1 MKKWI
6 STVLTGAMLLSV
18 VCSGAVVASADNT
31 ATNNK
36 AYIHVSNFVGSAYDK
51 SKSVQSQMA
60 DSKVEQGVQE
70 FEVGDLV
77 NVTVSY
83 QSSNQNGV
91 SGFLGHTFI
100 NQTTDNAQS
109 DNAFAKYTDD
119 SQEVMRLSNMYYKV
133 SDDLERYIVT
143 HTDSV
148 FDSVPASAYTPIDSS
163 VYDYDRNSDN
173 PYMDRVS
180 YMGIASKSTG
190 LNFTQNT
197 QAVTFTVEITN
208 PGETYLYSVLEDFTD
223 NSEQA
228 NSIVSDVTVSTT
240 LTKVG
245 SVNPDSGVTIDKSA
259 LSLSVGEMYTLQA
272 TSATATSFTWKT
284 NNANVATVN
293 SSGRVVA
300 RGVGTATITVVTSD
314 KQKATCT
321 VTVTQSE
328 TLTLDKETLSLG
340 VSEMYTLTPTLTPA
354 DSTVTY
360 TWKTDNSSV
369 ATVNSSG
376 RVVARG
382 EGTATIKAVASN
394 GLKATCTVTVTP
406 QKTLTLDKETLSIG
420 VGEVYTLTSTMTP
433 ADETVTYTWKTTNA
447 NVATV
452 NSKGRIV
459 ARGEGTADIRL
470 IASNGLKATC
480 TLTVTPQKTLTLN
493 RSTLDMTAIG
503 QQYIL
508 VPTLTPN
515 DSTVTYT
522 FKSSNAQVASVN
534 SAGRVV
540 ARGDGNAVITVTA
553 SNGLKVTCRVS
564 VSSGILAEVVM

>member
-6 STVLTGAMLLSV
+6 STVLTGTMLLSA

-31 ATNNK
+31 VANNK

-51 SKSVQSQMA
+51 GKSVQSQLA
-60 DSKVEQGVQE
+60 NSKVEQGVQE

-83 QSSNQNGV
+83 QSSGQNGV

-109 DNAFAKYTDD
+109 GNAFAKYTDD
-119 SQEVMRLSNMYYKV
+119 SNEVMRLSNVYYKEA
-133 SDDLERYIVT
+133 DDLEKYMVN

-148 FDSVPASAYTPIDSS
+148 FDCVPGSAYTPISD
-163 VYDYDRNSDN
+163 VYDYDPNNDN

-190 LNFTQNT
+190 MNFSQST

-208 PGETYLYSVLEDFTD
+208 AGETYLYSVLEDFTD
-223 NSEQA
+223 NSAQA
-228 NSIVSDVTVSTT
+228 NTIVSDVTVSTT

-245 SVNPDSGVTIDKSA
+245 SVKPDSGVTIDKSE

-272 TSATATSFTWKT
+272 SSATATSFTWKT
-284 NNANVATVN
+284 NNTNVATVN

-328 TLTLDKETLSLG
+328 ILTLDKETLSLG
-340 VSEMYTLTPTLTPA
+340 VGEVYTLTPTLTPA
-354 DSTVTY
+354 DETVTY
-360 TWKTDNSSV
+360 TWKTDNSAV

-382 EGTATIKAVASN
+382 EGTATIKAIASN
-394 GLKATCTVTVTP
+394 GLKATCTLTVTP

-420 VGEVYTLTSTMTP
+420 VGEVYTLTSTLTP

-480 TLTVTPQKTLTLN
+480 HLTVTPQKTLTLDTT
-493 RSTLDMTAIG
+493 SLTMTAIG
-503 QQYIL
+503 EKHVL

-515 DSTVTYT
+515 DSSVTYT

-534 SAGRVV
+534 SSGRVV
-540 ARGDGNAVITVTA
+540 ARGDGTAVITATA
-553 SNGLKVTCRVS
+553 SNGLKVTCRVT
-564 VSSGILAEVVM
+564 VSSTMIAQ